1 MPESLKMREWRFLLH
16 QKEAALWSKAF
27 PCAYFYG
34 LVHDKLSNTKQK
46 CDILQV
52 RKCASALSMRPL
64 WDEANGE
71 FTVTGKRHV
80 LIDVQ
85 AFCDHIESLVG
96 TSVTEVIIDNH
107 ESRLGRE
114 DAERIR
120 KERVEASEREVIDL
134 LVEADRLSGTGLASV
149 ILPDNLT
156 RPILLQILNPCVKGS
171 RGAGKSFLL
180 SYWAGAL
187 SYLLGQNFAV
197 RNVVHDEAGNL
208 LKCEIVRRPV

>member
-1 MPESLKMREWRFLLH
+1 
-16 QKEAALWSKAF
+16 
-27 PCAYFYG
+27 
-34 LVHDKLSNTKQK
+34 
-46 CDILQV
+46 
-52 RKCASALSMRPL
+52 MRPV
-64 WDEANGE
+64 WDEASGE

-80 LIDVQ
+80 LIDIQ

-96 TSVTEVIIDNH
+96 TSVAEVIIDNH

-120 KERVEASEREVIDL
+120 NDRAKAEQKEVIDL
-134 LVEADRLSGTGLASV
+134 LVEADRLSGAGSISV
-149 ILPDNLT
+149 ILPDDHT
-156 RPILLQILNPCVKGS
+156 RPILLQISNPCVKGS

-187 SYLLGQNFAV
+187 SYLLGQKFEV

-208 LKCEIVRRPV
+208 LKCELVRRPM